1 VGKTAGHGRRIP
13 VGTKV
18 EMPRIINI
26 TTASHQYHFILATPL
41 NISRN
46 VPIKAFAFKENEC
59 YSLYLLVLASEMHRS
74 IWLGRRATSKRDSRA
89 GGI

>member
-1 VGKTAGHGRRIP
+1 VGKMAGHGSRIP

-46 VPIKAFAFKENEC
+46 VPIKAFAFKENER
-59 YSLYLLVLASEMHRS
+59 YTPYLLGPASEMRVS
-74 IWLGRRATSKRDSRA
+74 KRLGRRITSKRD
-89 GGI
+89 